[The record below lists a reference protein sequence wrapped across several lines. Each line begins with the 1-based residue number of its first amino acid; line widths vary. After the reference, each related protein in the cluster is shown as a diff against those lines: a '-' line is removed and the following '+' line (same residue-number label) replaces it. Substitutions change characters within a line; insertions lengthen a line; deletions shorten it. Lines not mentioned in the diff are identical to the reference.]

1 MFRETL
7 MGHLLLWGNAYA
19 QIIRDGRGHVM
30 GLYPLMSDK
39 MTVNRSDKGDI
50 YYIYIKEGQSYPLRN
65 DEVLHIPG
73 LGFDGLIGQSPIAMA
88 KNAIAIAI
96 DNDIRELENINKIP
110 AGFKRLKK

>member
-1 MFRETL
+1 

-73 LGFDGLIGQSPIAMA
+73 LGFDGLIGQSPIA
-88 KNAIAIAI
+88 
-96 DNDIRELENINKIP
+96 NDIRELENINKIP